1 MAQMHVMAGAGD
13 KLDMPVIKTITLADL
28 TEALRRGAEDFWA
41 KPSHYFLLM
50 LIYPVIGIVLT
61 VWMNGF
67 HTWPLLYPLIGG
79 FALIG
84 PIAALPLYEISRRR
98 ELGEEPSWR
107 DAMSVIRSP
116 AMGGIIAIGAMLFVL
131 FTLWLTSAQALYES
145 LFGSSPPQTFGAMFN
160 QVFAEPGG
168 MTLAIIGTAVGAAF
182 ALVVLCTSVIA
193 FPLLLD
199 RDVGAYVA
207 VETSFRAVMHNR
219 IPMLAW
225 GLIVGVSVFVGA
237 LTLFVGL
244 AVILPILGHA
254 TWHLYRATVDDAS
267 MIRTMPNGQRI

>member
-13 KLDMPVIKTITLADL
+13 KLDMPVIKTISIADL
-28 TEALRRGAEDFWA
+28 MTALKRGAEDFWA

-50 LIYPVIGIVLT
+50 LIYPIVGIVLT

-67 HTWPLLYPLIGG
+67 QTWPLLYPLIGG

-84 PIAALPLYEISRRR
+84 PVAALPLYEISRRR
-98 ELGEEPSWR
+98 EMGEEPSWR
-107 DAMSVIRSP
+107 DAMGVVRSP
-116 AMGGIIAIGAMLFVL
+116 AMGSILAVGAMLFFL
-131 FTLWLTSAQALYES
+131 FTLWLASAQALYET
-145 LFGSSPPQTFGAMFN
+145 LFGSSPPQTFQGLFA
-160 QVFAEPGG
+160 QVFSEPGG
-168 MTLAIIGTAVGAAF
+168 LTLAIIGTAVGACF

-207 VETSFRAVMHNR
+207 VETSIRTVLNNLV
-219 IPMLAW
+219 PMLVW
-225 GLIVGVSVFVGA
+225 GVIVGATVFLGA

-244 AVILPILGHA
+244 AVVLPILGHA
-254 TWHLYRATVDDAS
+254 TWHLYRRTVAPAS
-267 MIRTMPNGQRI
+267 LLRGMPEA

>member
-13 KLDMPVIKTITLADL
+13 KLDLPVIKTITLADL
-28 TEALRRGAEDFWA
+28 TEALRRGAADFWA
-41 KPSHYFLLM
+41 KPSHYFLLA

-107 DAMSVIRSP
+107 DAIGVIHSP
-116 AMGGIIAIGAMLFVL
+116 AMGSIIAIGAMLFVL
-131 FTLWLTSAQALYES
+131 FTLWLTSAQALYEN
-145 LFGSSPPQTFGAMFN
+145 LFGASPPQTFGAMFN

-182 ALVVLCTSVIA
+182 ALVVLCSSVIA

-207 VETSFRAVMHNR
+207 VETSFRAVMHNL

-225 GLIVGVSVFVGA
+225 GLIVGISVFVGA

-267 MIRTMPNGQRI
+267 MIRTMPYGQRI

>member
-1 MAQMHVMAGAGD
+1 MAHIHLIAGAGD
-13 KLDMPVIKTITLADL
+13 KLDFPVIKTIHLNDLA
-28 TEALRRGAEDFWA
+28 TALRRGAEDFWA
-41 KPSHYFLLM
+41 KPSHYLLLM
-50 LIYPVIGIVLT
+50 VIYPIVGIVLT

-98 ELGEEPSWR
+98 ERGEEPSWR
-107 DAMSVIRSP
+107 DALSVLHSP
-116 AMGGIIAIGAMLFVL
+116 AIGSIVVVGVMLFVL
-131 FTLWLTSAQALYES
+131 FTLWLTSAQALYEG
-145 LFGSSPPQTFGAMFN
+145 LFGSSPPQTFGAMFS

-168 MTLAIIGTAVGAAF
+168 MTLAIVGTAIGAGF
-182 ALVVLCTSVIA
+182 ALIVLATTVVA

-207 VETSFRAVMHNR
+207 VETSFRAVMHNFV
-219 IPMLAW
+219 PMLAW
-225 GLIVGVSVFVGA
+225 GLIVGISVFLGA

-254 TWHLYRATVDDAS
+254 TWHLYRLTIADAS
-267 MIRTMPNGQRI
+267 MIRDMAHGKAA

>member
-50 LIYPVIGIVLT
+50 LIYPVIGIVLA

-98 ELGEEPSWR
+98 ELGAEPSWL
-107 DAMSVIRSP
+107 DALGVIRSP
-116 AMGGIIAIGAMLFVL
+116 AMGSIIAIGAMLFVL

-207 VETSFRAVMHNR
+207 VETSFRAVMHNL

-225 GLIVGVSVFVGA
+225 GLIVGISVFVGA

-254 TWHLYRATVDDAS
+254 TWHLYRSTVDDAS
-267 MIRTMPNGQRI
+267 MIRTISHGQRI

>member
-1 MAQMHVMAGAGD
+1 MTQLHVMAGAGD
-13 KLDMPVIKTITLADL
+13 KLDMPVIETISTADL
-28 TEALRRGAEDFWA
+28 MTALKRGAVDFWA
-41 KPSHYFLLM
+41 KPSHYFLLA
-50 LIYPVIGIVLT
+50 LIYPVIGVVLT

-98 ELGEEPSWR
+98 EMGEEPSWR

-116 AMGGIIAIGAMLFVL
+116 AIGSILAVGAMLFVL
-131 FTLWLTSAQALYES
+131 FTLWLTSAQALYEN
-145 LFGSSPPQTFGAMFN
+145 LFGSSPPQTFGGLFA

-168 MTLAIIGTAVGAAF
+168 MTLAIIGTAIGACF
-182 ALVVLCTSVIA
+182 AMVVLSTSVIA

-207 VETSFRAVMHNR
+207 VETSVRAVMHNL

-225 GLIVGVSVFVGA
+225 GVIVGMSVFVGA

-254 TWHLYRATVDDAS
+254 TWHLYRMTVAPAS
-267 MIRTMPNGQRI
+267 LMRRAL

>member
-13 KLDMPVIKTITLADL
+13 KLDLPVIKTITLADL
-28 TEALRRGAEDFWA
+28 TEALRRGAADFWA
-41 KPSHYFLLM
+41 KPSHYFLLA

-107 DAMSVIRSP
+107 DAIGVIHSP
-116 AMGGIIAIGAMLFVL
+116 AMGSIIAIGAMLFVL

-207 VETSFRAVMHNR
+207 VETSFRAVMHNL

-225 GLIVGVSVFVGA
+225 GLIVGISVFVGA

-267 MIRTMPNGQRI
+267 MIRTMPHGQRI

>member
-13 KLDMPVIKTITLADL
+13 KLDLPVIKTITLADL
-28 TEALRRGAEDFWA
+28 TEALRRGAADFWA
-41 KPSHYFLLM
+41 KPSHYFLLA
-50 LIYPVIGIVLT
+50 LIYPLIGIVLT

-107 DAMSVIRSP
+107 DAIGVIHSP
-116 AMGGIIAIGAMLFVL
+116 AMGSIIAIGAMLFVL
-131 FTLWLTSAQALYES
+131 FTLWLTSAQALYEN
-145 LFGSSPPQTFGAMFN
+145 LFGASPPQTFGAMFN

-207 VETSFRAVMHNR
+207 VETSFRAVMHNL

-225 GLIVGVSVFVGA
+225 GLIVGISVFVGA

-267 MIRTMPNGQRI
+267 MIRTMPHGQRP

>member
-13 KLDMPVIKTITLADL
+13 KLDLPVIKTITLADL
-28 TEALRRGAEDFWA
+28 TEALRRGAADFWA
-41 KPSHYFLLM
+41 KPSHYFLLA

-107 DAMSVIRSP
+107 DAIGVIHSP
-116 AMGGIIAIGAMLFVL
+116 AMGSIIAIGAMLFVL
-131 FTLWLTSAQALYES
+131 FTLWLTSAQALYEN
-145 LFGSSPPQTFGAMFN
+145 LFGASPPQTFGAMFN

-207 VETSFRAVMHNR
+207 VETSFRAVMHNL

-225 GLIVGVSVFVGA
+225 GLIVGISVFVGA

-267 MIRTMPNGQRI
+267 MIRTMPHGQRP

>member
-1 MAQMHVMAGAGD
+1 MAQMHVMTGAGD
-13 KLDMPVIKTITLADL
+13 KLDMPVIQTISIPDL
-28 TEALRRGAEDFWA
+28 MTALRRGAADFWA
-41 KPSHYFLLM
+41 NPSHYVLLM
-50 LIYPVIGIVLT
+50 LIYPIVGIVLT

-67 HTWPLLYPLIGG
+67 HTWPLLYPLVGG

-84 PIAALPLYEISRRR
+84 PVAALPLYEISRRR
-98 ELGEEPSWR
+98 EMGEEPSWR
-107 DAMSVIRSP
+107 DAFTVLRSP
-116 AMGGIIAIGAMLFVL
+116 AIGSILAVGAMLFVL

-145 LFGSSPPQTFGAMFN
+145 LFGSSPPQTFGALFA

-168 MTLAIIGTAVGAAF
+168 MTLAIIGTAIGACF
-182 ALVVLCTSVIA
+182 AMIVLCTSVVA

-207 VETSFRAVMHNR
+207 VETSVRAVMHNLV
-219 IPMLAW
+219 PMLAW
-225 GLIVGVSVFVGA
+225 GVLVGVAIFLGA

-254 TWHLYRATVDDAS
+254 TWHLYRLTVAPAS
-267 MIRTMPNGQRI
+267 LMRTTP